1 MTKEDLLMLEDG
13 DDMVKKIKNEIFRL
27 NNDSNFYQFLTD
39 EEDKEML
46 KNAYLE
52 QGIEQANI
60 DNARKMKLRN
70 MSYDVIG
77 DITGLDAKL
86 IASL

>member
-13 DDMVKKIKNEIFRL
+13 DNMVKKIKNEIFRL
-27 NNDSNFYQFLTD
+27 NNDSNFYQFLTY

-52 QGIEQANI
+52 QGITKEI
-60 DNARKMKLRN
+60 E
-70 MSYDVIG
+70 
-77 DITGLDAKL
+77 
-86 IASL
+86 

>member
-1 MTKEDLLMLEDG
+1 MLEDG

-46 KNAYLE
+46 KNVYLE
-52 QGIEQANI
+52 QGITKEI
-60 DNARKMKLRN
+60 E
-70 MSYDVIG
+70 
-77 DITGLDAKL
+77 
-86 IASL
+86 